1 MFSLVTKDRNSDAR
15 RGRLTTN
22 HGVVNTPAFIP
33 VGTQATIK
41 ALTPEELRS
50 LGAEIILSNTY
61 HLFLRP
67 GHELINALGGLHKF
81 MHWDY
86 PLLTDSGGYQIYSMG
101 VNQRISEEGIAFQSH
116 LDGSRQFLSPELC
129 VNIQEALGVDIMMC
143 LDECVSYPAS
153 YEYTER
159 SLERTSRWAQRCR
172 DSAKLEDRSLFGI
185 VQGGMFKDLR
195 ERSARDLIGLD
206 FDGYALGGLSVGES
220 NGLMLSMVEHTTPLL
235 PEEKPRYLMGVGTPE
250 NIVEAVIRG
259 VDLFD
264 CVLPTRNARNGMLFT
279 SFGRI
284 VIKNAIHRRAE
295 IPIDPD
301 CNCYTCTHYSR
312 AYLHHLF
319 AAKEILASRLNTL
332 HNLFYYL
339 KLMESMRT
347 ALHEGT
353 FSDFYKNFYELR
365 YSNGNKEAVEL
376 STLHVGR

>member
-1 MFSLVTKDRNSDAR
+1 MFALVTRDHNSDAR
-15 RGRLTTN
+15 LGRLTTN

-41 ALTPEELRS
+41 ALTPEDLKS

-61 HLFLRP
+61 HLYLRP
-67 GHELINALGGLHKF
+67 GHELIKALGGLHKF

-101 VNQRISEEGIAFQSH
+101 VNQRISEEGITFQSH

-129 VNIQEALGVDIMMC
+129 MSIQEALGVDIMMC
-143 LDECVSYPAS
+143 LDECVPYPAS
-153 YEYTER
+153 YEYTKN
-159 SLERTSRWAQRCR
+159 SLERTTRWAKRCTE
-172 DSAKLEDRSLFGI
+172 SANHGNQALFGI

-195 ERSARDLIGLD
+195 EKSAGDLIGLN
-206 FDGYALGGLSVGES
+206 FDGYAIGGLSVGES
-220 NGLMLSMVEHTTPLL
+220 AELMLSMVENTASLL

-250 NIVEAVIRG
+250 NIVEAVKRG

-284 VIKNAIHRRAE
+284 VIKNARHRNE
-295 IPIDPD
+295 DIPIDPA
-301 CNCYTCTHYSR
+301 CTCYTCTHYSR

-319 AAKEILASRLNTL
+319 AAKEILSSRLNTL
-332 HNLFYYL
+332 HNLSYYL

-347 ALHEGT
+347 ALREGT
-353 FSDFYKNFYELR
+353 FADFYQNFYGSRNNNDSQEEI
-365 YSNGNKEAVEL
+365 GL
-376 STLHVGR
+376 SKLQMGR

>member
-1 MFSLVTKDRNSDAR
+1 MFALVTRDHNSDAR
-15 RGRLTTN
+15 LGRLTTN

-41 ALTPEELRS
+41 ALTPEDLKS

-61 HLFLRP
+61 HLYLRP
-67 GHELINALGGLHKF
+67 GHELIKALGGLHKF

-101 VNQRISEEGIAFQSH
+101 VNQRISEEGITFQSH

-129 VNIQEALGVDIMMC
+129 MNIQEALGVDIMMC
-143 LDECVSYPAS
+143 LDECVPYPAS
-153 YEYTER
+153 YEYTKN
-159 SLERTSRWAQRCR
+159 SLERTTRWAKRCTE
-172 DSAKLEDRSLFGI
+172 SANHGNQALFGI

-195 ERSARDLIGLD
+195 EKSAGDLIGLN
-206 FDGYALGGLSVGES
+206 FDGYAIGGLSVGES
-220 NGLMLSMVEHTTPLL
+220 AELMLSMVENTASLL

-250 NIVEAVIRG
+250 NIVEAVKRG

-284 VIKNAIHRRAE
+284 VIKNARHRNE
-295 IPIDPD
+295 DIPIDPA
-301 CNCYTCTHYSR
+301 CTCYTCTHYSR

-319 AAKEILASRLNTL
+319 AAKEILSSRLNTL
-332 HNLFYYL
+332 HNLSYYL

-347 ALHEGT
+347 ALREGT
-353 FSDFYKNFYELR
+353 FADFYQNFYGSRNNNDSQEEI
-365 YSNGNKEAVEL
+365 GL
-376 STLHVGR
+376 SKLQMGR

>member
-1 MFSLVTKDRNSDAR
+1 MFSLITRDHNTDAR
-15 RGRLTTN
+15 LGRFTTD

-41 ALTPEELRS
+41 AIIPEELKS

-67 GHELINALGGLHKF
+67 GHELIQALGGLHRF

-129 VNIQEALGVDIMMC
+129 VNIQETLGVDIMMC
-143 LDECVSYPAS
+143 LDECVPYPAS
-153 YEYTER
+153 YEYTKH
-159 SLERTSRWAQRCR
+159 SLERTTRWAQRCKE
-172 DSAKLEDRSLFGI
+172 SGNSGNQALFGI

-195 ERSARDLIGLD
+195 ERSAGDLIGLD

-220 NGLMLSMVEHTTPLL
+220 ATLMLSMVEHTASLL
-235 PEEKPRYLMGVGTPE
+235 PAEKIRYLMGVGTPE
-250 NIVEAVIRG
+250 NIVEAVKRG
-259 VDLFD
+259 IDLFD

-279 SFGRI
+279 SFGKI
-284 VIKNAIHRRAE
+284 VIKNARHRRE
-295 IPIDPD
+295 DIPIDPA
-301 CNCYTCTHYSR
+301 CACYTCTHYSR

-319 AAKEILASRLNTL
+319 AAKEILSSRLNTI
-332 HNLFYYL
+332 HNLSYYL

-347 ALHEGT
+347 ALGEGT
-353 FSDFYKNFYELR
+353 FADFYQNFYESR
-365 YSNGNKEAVEL
+365 NNNDSQEAIGL
-376 STLHVGR
+376 SKLHAGR